1 MSEDQKDKQT
11 KDNEWLRRGLLMFA
25 ESSGWI
31 AFPVIGALF
40 LGRWLDEK
48 QDTAPLYF
56 LSLTAL
62 AFIISCVGIGMV
74 GVRYMK
80 QIDKEYKAKEK
91 INNESQKE
99 DK

>member
-1 MSEDQKDKQT
+1 
-11 KDNEWLRRGLLMFA
+11 
-25 ESSGWI
+25 
-31 AFPVIGALF
+31 
-40 LGRWLDEK
+40 
-48 QDTAPLYF
+48 
-56 LSLTAL
+56 
-62 AFIISCVGIGMV
+62 VGIGMV